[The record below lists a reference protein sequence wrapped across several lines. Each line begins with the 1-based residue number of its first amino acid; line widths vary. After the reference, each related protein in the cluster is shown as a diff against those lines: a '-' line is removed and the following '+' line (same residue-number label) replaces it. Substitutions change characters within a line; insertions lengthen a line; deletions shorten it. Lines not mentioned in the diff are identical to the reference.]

1 MLKDIVII
9 GAGGFGREV
18 AWLIERINQNCPTW
32 NIVGFLDDN
41 PDLHGMILDEYPV
54 LGGVNYLNGKELWAI
69 CAIGSA
75 KIRKIVVEKVE
86 RIKSVQFATLI
97 DPSVIM
103 SSRVSVG
110 EGSII
115 CSGSVITVDVMIGSH
130 VIINLDCTL
139 GHDDIIGN
147 YVTMY
152 PSVNISGMVKIGD
165 CTEVGTG
172 TQIRQGIAIQGN
184 VILGAGA
191 VIVKDI
197 DREGTYVGV
206 PVTQIK

>member
-1 MLKDIVII
+1 MGKDIAII

-18 AWLIERINQNCPTW
+18 AWLIERINQKCPTW
-32 NIVGFLDDN
+32 NIVGFLDDD
-41 PDLHGMILDEYPV
+41 PDLHGMTLGGYPV
-54 LGGVNYLNGKELWAI
+54 LGGVDYLSGKDLWAV

-75 KIRKIVVEKVE
+75 RIRKTVIEKVE
-86 RIKSVQFATLI
+86 SYKSVRFATLI

-103 SSRVSVG
+103 SGRVSVG
-110 EGSII
+110 EGSIL
-115 CSGSVITVDVMIGSH
+115 CSGSVITVDVKIGSH
-130 VIINLDCTL
+130 VIVNLDCTL

-147 YVTMY
+147 YVTLY

-172 TQIRQGIAIQGN
+172 TQIRQGLTIANNI
-184 VILGAGA
+184 ITGAGA

-197 DREGTYVGV
+197 DRSGTYVGV